1 LPSRTDGGPL
11 SNGVMVAYAEHTAPS
26 EAILSKSLTLAPT
39 TAQPVGVQA
48 SADAAQLRAE
58 TAFVRSTIRGAAI
71 GALVCAGIWMGLV
84 AIATVG
90 AGVPLVPTL
99 AMAAGCGVFA
109 GLFLGGSAGA
119 LAGSRAL
126 ERAAHEQMHPGAAPQ
141 AQ

>member
-1 LPSRTDGGPL
+1 
-11 SNGVMVAYAEHTAPS
+11 MVTYAE
-26 EAILSKSLTLAPT
+26 PT
-39 TAQPVGVQA
+39 TAHEALPTPRLPAAPATPEPVGVQP
-48 SADAAQLRAE
+48 SDEAAQLRAE
-58 TAFVRSTIRGAAI
+58 TKFLRSTIRGSAI

-126 ERAAHEQMHPGAAPQ
+126 ERAAHEEMHRSAAPYPGS
-141 AQ
+141 